1 MFQGSM
7 VAIVTPMQANGKVD
21 DDALS
26 RLIEFHIAEGT
37 QGIIAVGTTGESATL
52 SVEEHG
58 WVIQRTINLV
68 AGRIPVI
75 AGTGS
80 NATAEAI
87 VLAKK
92 AKDAGADATLSVV
105 PYYNK
110 PTQEGMYAHFSAI
123 ADAVDVPM
131 FLYNVPG
138 RTVVDILPETTARL
152 SSHANIVGIKE
163 AAGGAERTQAI
174 IEQSED
180 GFLVFSGEDD
190 TCCESLLVGGHGFI
204 SVTSN
209 VAPRLMR
216 AMSDAARAGRSDEA
230 RAINAQLQPLHDAVF
245 CEPSPGAPKWALS
258 RMGLMEDAVRLPL
271 LSLSE
276 SCHEQVLAAMR
287 AADIQIKAE
296 A

>member
-7 VAIVTPMQANGKVD
+7 VAIVTPMQPDGKVD

-37 QGIIAVGTTGESATL
+37 EGIISVGTTGESATL

-68 AGRIPVI
+68 EGRIPVI
-75 AGTGS
+75 AGTGANS
-80 NATAEAI
+80 TAEAI
-87 VLAKK
+87 VLAQH

-110 PTQEGMYAHFSAI
+110 PNQAGMLAHFSAI

-138 RTVVDILPETTARL
+138 RTVVDMLPETSAEL
-152 SSHANIVGIKE
+152 SKHRNIVGIKD
-163 AAGGAERTQAI
+163 AAGGPERTRALV
-174 IEQSED
+174 EQCVD
-180 GFLVFSGEDD
+180 GFSVMSGEDD
-190 TCCESLLVGGHGFI
+190 TCCESLIAGGHGFI
-204 SVTSN
+204 SVTAN

-216 AMSDAARAGRSDEA
+216 AMCDAARAGNAEEA
-230 RAINAQLQPLHDAVF
+230 RAINARLQPLHDAMF
-245 CEPSPGAPKWALS
+245 CEPSPCAAKWALAQ
-258 RMGLMEDAVRLPL
+258 MGLMDAAVRLPIL
-271 LSLSE
+271 PLTEASYA
-276 SCHEQVLAAMR
+276 QVDAALE
-287 AADIQIKAE
+287 AAGIGVSA
-296 A
+296 